1 MNLKLDDKFAIVC
14 ASTKGLG
21 FAIAK
26 SLLEEGAEVVLCSSK
41 DVNIERAKKDL
52 SGYGFKKFHIV
63 KVNLSEDDGIKNLFK
78 FATSKSKKIDILVNN
93 CGGPD
98 PGDFANVTEDQLIDS
113 FNKNLKNVF
122 MLTKLILP
130 LMESNN
136 WGRIVNI
143 TSTSAK
149 QPIDSLLLSNIMRAA
164 VTGLSKSISNQYA
177 SSNIMVNN
185 VLPGRILTDRIL
197 EIAEKKSKES
207 GINQKDIL
215 NALGQDIP
223 IKRIGRPEEFAPIV
237 TFLCSDMASYITG
250 NSINIDGGLIKSLF

>member
-52 SGYGFKKFHIV
+52 FEYGFKKFHIV

-122 MLTKLILP
+122 ILTKLILP

-136 WGRIVNI
+136 WG
-143 TSTSAK
+143 
-149 QPIDSLLLSNIMRAA
+149 
-164 VTGLSKSISNQYA
+164 
-177 SSNIMVNN
+177 
-185 VLPGRILTDRIL
+185 
-197 EIAEKKSKES
+197 
-207 GINQKDIL
+207 
-215 NALGQDIP
+215 
-223 IKRIGRPEEFAPIV
+223 
-237 TFLCSDMASYITG
+237 
-250 NSINIDGGLIKSLF
+250 